1 MDRLDSLRSL
11 LQQDPGN
18 RLARY
23 GLAMELSG
31 RGDLEGAVA
40 EFRALVAAHPDYTY
54 AYFHCGQTLEKL
66 ERAEEAR
73 AAYQAG
79 IEAARRTG
87 DSHGLS
93 ELQGALDLLG

>member
-1 MDRLDSLRSL
+1 MDRLDALRTL
-11 LQQDPGN
+11 LQQDPSN

-23 GLAMELSG
+23 GLAMELAD

-40 EFRALVAAHPDYTY
+40 EFRALIAAHPDYAY

-66 ERAEEAR
+66 ERPDEAR

-79 IEAARRTG
+79 IEAARRIG

-93 ELQGALDLLG
+93 ELQGALDILG